1 MTDVRHPA
9 PPECDALVAA
19 LNDLLSASLRALA
32 DTGQVEEACRLAGRA
47 CALYRR
53 TDAKAWNRFNGLLH
67 RFAARS
73 SRDFSAV
80 SPDRARASPPFRRE

>member
-32 DTGQVEEACRLAGRA
+32 DTIHAQREAE
-47 CALYRR
+47 
-53 TDAKAWNRFNGLLH
+53 
-67 RFAARS
+67 AAE
-73 SRDFSAV
+73 A
-80 SPDRARASPPFRRE
+80 